1 VEILSKQYAK
11 LNRQQ
16 KKAVR
21 KTGNT
26 VVLAG
31 PGSGKTATLVVKAAY
46 LLTDVIAPPRGLA
59 CITYNNEAVAEFRRR
74 LELLDIKSSGR
85 VFLGT
90 VHSFCLNC
98 IIRPFGA
105 LAGSTAADSQI
116 APQNIAT
123 QLLVKAANQIG
134 PDAHPYDLQETITK
148 LRSRIAC
155 GEDYSGFADQD
166 HEILKTYRKLLRNDS
181 LLDFEGIVEEALE
194 LVRRERW
201 VREMVA
207 ARFPWVLVDEYQDLG
222 GPLHRIV
229 ESLVGGRIRVFA
241 VGDPDQSIYE
251 FAGAEPTYLTSLSE
265 QSEFQTI
272 RLKFNYRSGRRLID
286 ASQAALAPSEP
297 RGYEPDPDNND
308 EGEVLFFESD
318 SISDQPELIVSQ
330 VLPELQA
337 RGFPLDEIAVFY
349 KRKGSFL
356 DDLVDALTEAHVPFI
371 LEKND
376 KYPRTRITGWLQ
388 QAMRAGLEFAEG
400 TVTEVALAELE
411 FIYSSIR
418 AEAGISENDLPL
430 EVRAVLFE
438 TILAFRQPE
447 QSLRKGIDLV
457 DQQLNFSELFDA
469 AKVDLFGDRETWQI
483 LRRETEDGKSLAAYT
498 VSDFSIE
505 GRKQEKLVV
514 TTHHSSKGRQFA
526 AVVIPELVQE
536 VFPAAPWVEKNL
548 KQERRLF
555 YVAFT
560 RAKKLVALVY
570 ADKYRKRNNT
580 VKQSG
585 ASQFVQEVYQRLANQ
600 Q

>member
-1 VEILSKQYAK
+1 VEILSKEYAK

-16 KKAVR
+16 KKAVQ
-21 KTGNT
+21 KASNT

-59 CITYNNEAVAEFRRR
+59 CITYNNEAVAEFRKR
-74 LELLDIKSSGR
+74 LERLNIKSSGR

-98 IIRPFGA
+98 IIRPFA
-105 LAGSTAADSQI
+105 PLLKSRFADWQI
-116 APQNIAT
+116 ASQNVTT
-123 QLLVKAANQIG
+123 QLLVKAANQVG

-166 HEILKTYRKLLRNDS
+166 LDILKMYRKLLQDEG

-194 LVRRERW
+194 LVRGHQW
-201 VREMVA
+201 VREMLT

-229 ESLVGGRIRVFA
+229 ESLVGGGIRVFA

-251 FAGAEPTYLTSLSE
+251 FAGAEPAYLTSLSE
-265 QSEFQTI
+265 RPEFRTI
-272 RLKFNYRSGRRLID
+272 RLKFNYRSGQRLID

-297 RGYEPDPDNND
+297 RGYEPDPKNEDQ
-308 EGEVLFFESD
+308 GEVLFFKSD
-318 SISDQPELIVSQ
+318 SIDDQPNIIVSQ

-337 RGFPLDEIAVFY
+337 RSFPLDEIAIFY
-349 KRKGSFL
+349 KRKGPFL
-356 DDLVDALTEAHVPFI
+356 DGLVDALTEARVPFI

-388 QAMRAGLEFAEG
+388 RAMRAGLELAEG
-400 TVTEVALAELE
+400 TPTEVDLAELE

-430 EVRAVLFE
+430 ELRARLFE
-438 TILAFRQPE
+438 TIMTFREPE
-447 QSLRKGIDLV
+447 QSLRQGIDLL
-457 DQQLNFSELFDA
+457 DDRLNLPALFGA
-469 AKVDLFGDRETWQI
+469 AKVDLFGDRETWKV

-498 VSDFSIE
+498 VGDFNIE
-505 GRKQEKLVV
+505 GRKQGKLVV
-514 TTHHSSKGRQFA
+514 TTHHSSKGRQFV

-536 VFPAAPWVEKNL
+536 VFPAVPWVEKNL

-560 RAKKLVALVY
+560 RAKRLVALVY
-570 ADKYRKRNNT
+570 GAKYQKRNNT

-585 ASQFVQEVYQRLANQ
+585 ASQFVEEVYKRLADKS
-600 Q
+600 

>member
-1 VEILSKQYAK
+1 MEILSKQYAK

-46 LLTDVIAPPRGLA
+46 LLTDIIASPRGLA

-98 IIRPFGA
+98 IIRPFAA
-105 LAGSTAADSQI
+105 LVGSSAADSQI
-116 APQNIAT
+116 ASQNIAT

-134 PDAHPYDLQETITK
+134 PDAHPYDLLETITK

-166 HEILKTYRKLLRNDS
+166 LEILKTYRKFLRDES

-194 LVRRERW
+194 LVRREHW
-201 VREMVA
+201 VREMLA
-207 ARFPWVLVDEYQDLG
+207 ARFQWVLVDEYQDLG

-229 ESLVGGRIRVFA
+229 ESLVGGIRVFA

-251 FAGAEPTYLTSLSE
+251 FAGAEPAYLTSLSE
-265 QSEFQTI
+265 RSEFRTI

-297 RGYEPDPDNND
+297 RGYKPDPENND
-308 EGEVLFFESD
+308 EGEVLFFKSD
-318 SISDQPELIVSQ
+318 SISDQPKLIVSE

-337 RGFPLDEIAVFY
+337 RGFPLDEIAIFY

-356 DDLVDALTEAHVPFI
+356 DDLVDELTEAQVPFI

-388 QAMRAGLEFAEG
+388 HAMRAGLEFAEG
-400 TVTEVALAELE
+400 TVTEVDLAELE

-430 EVRAVLFE
+430 EARASMFE
-438 TILAFRQPE
+438 TIMAFRQPK
-447 QSLRKGIDLV
+447 QTLRKGIDLV
-457 DQQLNFSELFDA
+457 DQQLNFSKLFDA
-469 AKVDLFGDRETWQI
+469 AKVDLFGDRESWQI
-483 LRRETEDGKSLAAYT
+483 LRRETEDAKSLAAYT
-498 VSDFSIE
+498 VSDFSVE
-505 GRKQEKLVV
+505 GRKQGKLVV

-560 RAKKLVALVY
+560 RAKKLVALVS

-585 ASQFVQEVYQRLANQ
+585 ASQFVQEVYQRLANKQ
-600 Q
+600 